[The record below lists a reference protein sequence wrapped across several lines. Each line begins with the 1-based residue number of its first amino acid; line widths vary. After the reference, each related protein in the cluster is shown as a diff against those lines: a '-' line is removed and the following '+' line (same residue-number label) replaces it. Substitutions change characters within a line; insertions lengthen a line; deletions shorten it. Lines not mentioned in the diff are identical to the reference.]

1 MKVDLS
7 YPKKFICVQSSSL
20 PEREYSFNEIAN
32 HIAEQSKRSPYE
44 RMQNLI
50 TDNCLDQARKTYLL

>member
-20 PEREYSFNEIAN
+20 PDREYSFNEIAN
-32 HIAEQSKRSPYE
+32 HIANQCKRTPYE

-50 TDNCLDQARKTYLL
+50 THNCLDQARKNYLS